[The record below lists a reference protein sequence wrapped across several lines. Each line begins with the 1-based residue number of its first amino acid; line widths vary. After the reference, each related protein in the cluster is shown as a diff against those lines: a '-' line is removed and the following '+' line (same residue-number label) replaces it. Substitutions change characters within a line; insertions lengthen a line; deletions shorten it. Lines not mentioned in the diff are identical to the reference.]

1 MAARTG
7 KISPF
12 NSRDPVLAHQQFPST
27 RPALFVTH
35 TQITSRV
42 CSGFPL
48 LLHAVS
54 ATLAELFLSPFL
66 TPAQRFSVSVVIAL
80 VYYVRMFIPLLSV
93 MSAVIFSFMVDTTY
107 DGPHVSWHVPYGSQS
122 IASEQGIIFLPKIMG
137 ISLLSEKAHI
147 VNMNIYFYVH
157 LYIDHCEYGGSR
169 SPAIKYATIEPYLR
183 NHVQSLGPHMTFHFV
198 DCIRLSDQGQYFEN
212 CYTFSYN
219 MCLLLLHEE

>member
-1 MAARTG
+1 MAACTG

-12 NSRDPVLAHQQFPST
+12 NSRDPVLARQQFPST

-42 CSGFPL
+42 CFCNTCRTVFVTLLDSGSKIL
-48 LLHAVS
+48 CICGYC
-54 ATLAELFLSPFL
+54 T
-66 TPAQRFSVSVVIAL
+66 
-80 VYYVRMFIPLLSV
+80 
-93 MSAVIFSFMVDTTY
+93 
-107 DGPHVSWHVPYGSQS
+107 
-122 IASEQGIIFLPKIMG
+122 ASEQGIIFLPKIMG

-157 LYIDHCEYGGSR
+157 LYIDHY
-169 SPAIKYATIEPYLR
+169 
-183 NHVQSLGPHMTFHFV
+183 
-198 DCIRLSDQGQYFEN
+198 QGQYFEN